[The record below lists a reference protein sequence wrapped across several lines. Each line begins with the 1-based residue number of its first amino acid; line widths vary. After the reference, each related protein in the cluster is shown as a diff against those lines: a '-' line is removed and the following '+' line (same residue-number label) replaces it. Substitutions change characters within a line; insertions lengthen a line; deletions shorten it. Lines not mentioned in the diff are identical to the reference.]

1 MNEKR
6 KEIYRKYYEKNR
18 ERILEKSKNA
28 TEEEKDRR
36 REWQREYYHAHKAE
50 IAEKRQAEKDK
61 WKQYQKEYYQK
72 RKIKEQG
79 DVEDVKGEDNAESK

>member
-18 ERILEKSKNA
+18 ERILAKSKNA
-28 TEEEKDRR
+28 TDEEKERR

-61 WKQYQKEYYQK
+61 RKQY
-72 RKIKEQG
+72 
-79 DVEDVKGEDNAESK
+79 

>member
-28 TEEEKDRR
+28 TDEERDLL
-36 REWQREYYHAHKAE
+36 
-50 IAEKRQAEKDK
+50 
-61 WKQYQKEYYQK
+61 
-72 RKIKEQG
+72 
-79 DVEDVKGEDNAESK
+79 S